1 MDKKPENMTQILEQY
16 KTDIENFKNA
26 KVKCGIIGRSG
37 TGKSSLINAIV
48 GEEVAAVGETET
60 TMHISEP
67 IEHQGLLFYDLPGSS
82 TINFPIDTYIEKM
95 GVEAFD
101 CVILVTAD
109 RFFEDDLYII
119 NEISAKKIPVFT
131 VRTKTDFSVDR
142 GLKRGILEQETYD
155 AIYADLKNKLAG
167 YHTNGIYLT
176 SADFPAKYDLA
187 KLIDDISNSLG
198 TLKRQRFIAD
208 VNVLSEAILLEK
220 RAICERLIS
229 RYSAVSAANG
239 LNPIPG
245 LDVSVDISLLLKMS
259 VDIQKIYGLDEAQMT
274 YSATLISGTNRKM
287 ILAKALQFGSKFI
300 GKEAILILLKRAGI
314 AVASKSFSKW
324 IPLVGA
330 VISAG
335 IGYKLTSSMGEEM
348 LNEAEEIA
356 KETFESIRNS

>member
-1 MDKKPENMTQILEQY
+1 MEKKTENMTEVLDQF
-16 KTDIENFKNA
+16 KTEIENFKNA

-60 TMHISEP
+60 TTQISEP

-82 TINFPIDTYIEKM
+82 TVNFPINSYIDKM
-95 GVEAFD
+95 GIDAFD

-109 RFFEDDLYII
+109 RFFEDDLYLI
-119 NEISAKKIPVFT
+119 NKISAKKIPVFT

-142 GLKRGILEQETYD
+142 GLKRGISETETYTT
-155 AIYADLKNKLAG
+155 IYNDLKKNLQG
-167 YHTNGIYLT
+167 CPTNGIYLT
-176 SADFPAKYDLA
+176 SADYPAKYDLA

-208 VNVLSEAILLEK
+208 VTVLSESILQEK
-220 RAICERLIS
+220 RKISEKLIS
-229 RYSAVSAANG
+229 RYAAVSAANG

-245 LDVSVDISLLLKMS
+245 LDVSVDVGLLLKMS
-259 VDIQKIYGLDEAQMT
+259 VDIQKIYGLDEAQMS
-274 YSATLISGTNRKM
+274 YSASLMSGNNRK
-287 ILAKALQFGSKFI
+287 LLVAKALQFGSKFV
-300 GKEAILILLKRAGI
+300 GKEAILLLLKKAGI

-330 VISAG
+330 AIAAG
-335 IGYKLTSSMGEEM
+335 IGYKLTSSMGEDM
-348 LNEAEEIA
+348 LNEAEQIA
-356 KETFESIRNS
+356 KETFDEIRNS